1 MPSQKSYTTPI
12 KTCSTCGETKA
23 AEQFFKDK
31 TKKDGLRKRCIS
43 CEHKKRKRVVEQT
56 TNFAWLTKAA
66 NDNAKYKP
74 KKLNCEK
81 RYPGKLNGS
90 QTKNPY

>member
-1 MPSQKSYTTPI
+1 MPPKP
-12 KTCSTCGETKA
+12 
-23 AEQFFKDK
+23 
-31 TKKDGLRKRCIS
+31 KKP
-43 CEHKKRKRVVEQT
+43 QP
-56 TNFAWLTKAA
+56 FAWLTTAA

-81 RYPGKLNGS
+81 RYPGKMSGS